1 MTGVAGE
8 HALPLD
14 PGRILELLREEEV
27 LPDRDVAAFERVA
40 GAIEALHH
48 QEFLGAQ
55 RRLKRA
61 WNALE
66 PEGGRH
72 GSEAGDVRGREA
84 TVDLLGTLR
93 RLLHRANFSEI
104 PAEQIARALKMRS
117 IFAVGVTLDL
127 GDFEQ
132 LAAWRRAESVRRET
146 VVTWFGLK
154 RRTLTVPT
162 FDRFCIFARFKGA
175 SHFAGSRATR
185 SKLGVVPGGVSLRL
199 FKDVPRDD
207 IEVLFPGVQVKMQL
221 FDRAIIGLPAA
232 VGAVHLLVVNFSLK
246 LLGTA
251 GLALLFFLGL
261 RKEGVDWKEATAAFV
276 TVGLLFLF
284 AGRQWGRFLG
294 KKNALHRRLAEHLHA
309 CLLDAGAGVFLHLVD
324 EASEE
329 EAAEAILAYAFLLRA
344 GQPLK
349 LSELDAQVER
359 WILEKTGRAVDFEED
374 DALRKLERLE
384 LVKRDDD
391 GRLLAVPLAAG
402 LEQLKRRWSD
412 LLDGRPSVMER

>member
-14 PGRILELLREEEV
+14 PGRILELLREEDA
-27 LPDRDVAAFERVA
+27 LPGGSGRAFERVA
-40 GAIEALHH
+40 HAIEALFH
-48 QEFLGAQ
+48 QEFLVVR

-61 WNALE
+61 WDALE
-66 PEGGRH
+66 PEGTRQGT
-72 GSEAGDVRGREA
+72 EAGDVRGREA

-93 RLLHRANFSEI
+93 RLLHRANFTEI
-104 PAEQIARALKMRS
+104 PAAEISSALKSRS
-117 IFAVGVTLDL
+117 IFAVGVDIDL

-146 VVTWFGLK
+146 VATWFGWR
-154 RRTLTVPT
+154 RRTLSVPT
-162 FDRFCIFARFKGA
+162 FDRFCVFARFKGA
-175 SHFAGSRATR
+175 DHFAASRATR
-185 SKLGVVPGGVSLRL
+185 HKLGVVPGGVSLQL
-199 FKDVPRDD
+199 FRDVPRND
-207 IEVLFPGVQVKMQL
+207 IEVLFPGVQVRMQL

-232 VGAVHLLVVNFSLK
+232 VGAVHLLAVNFSLK
-246 LLGTA
+246 VLGTA

-261 RKEGVDWKEATAAFV
+261 RKEGIDWREATAAFV

-294 KKNALHRRLAEHLHA
+294 KKNALHRQLAEHLHA
-309 CLLDAGAGVFLHLVD
+309 RMLDTGEGVFLHLVD

-344 GQPLK
+344 GQPLA
-349 LSELDAQVER
+349 LADLDAQIEK
-359 WILEKTGRAVDFEED
+359 WILERTGRAVDFEED

-384 LVKRDDD
+384 LVRREED
-391 GRLLAVPLAAG
+391 GRLSAVPLEAG
-402 LEQLKRRWSD
+402 LEQLKRRWGD
-412 LLDGRPSVMER
+412 LLEGRSSVT